1 MNKCSGV
8 TATFKDD
15 SRGIECRSGNDCISN
30 TTLCVY
36 NNGGHFNRPSFSE
49 AFPMFDEV
57 GNFFA
62 KDACL
67 QNNGRWSNK
76 LCLCDNNSKAKK
88 TDLIFCSQTT
98 FDTMDVNGKLISTRA
113 GAIVSFLLVGLGLV
127 THNYINKYKKIKKDR
142 WEKLSTNDSFE
153 VELPQV
159 LESQQ
164 RSCAHRV
171 VS

>member
-1 MNKCSGV
+1 
-8 TATFKDD
+8 
-15 SRGIECRSGNDCISN
+15 
-30 TTLCVY
+30 
-36 NNGGHFNRPSFSE
+36 
-49 AFPMFDEV
+49 MFDEV

-67 QNNGRWSNK
+67 HNNGRWSIANK

-88 TDLIFCSQTT
+88 TDLIFCSQTN
-98 FDTMDVNGKLISTRA
+98 FDLRYNTMDVNGKLISTRS
-113 GAIVSFLLVGLGLV
+113 GLIVSFLLVGLGLI
-127 THNYINKYKKIKKDR
+127 THNYINKCKKIKKDR

-171 VS
+171 VF